1 MGYMYV
7 TNVAGL
13 SQNPIQVPDKEEPI
27 RESVV
32 QCKVNSS
39 QMVVPIKMIITT
51 MVPINLF
58 QMVNSSRMKTLKP
71 LVRNLAIAEL
81 FCFISGVVG
90 SLILILVNLVD

>member
-7 TNVAGL
+7 TNAVGL
-13 SQNPIQVPDKEEPI
+13 SQIPIRVPDTEEPI

-39 QMVVPIKMIITT
+39 QMVVPIKM

-58 QMVNSSRMKTLKP
+58 QMVNSSRMKILKP
-71 LVRNLAIAEL
+71 LVRNLAITEL

-90 SLILILVNLVD
+90 SLIFILVNLVD